1 LGRIK
6 TPITNRSEIMLI
18 EGIITLI
25 IVAALFYV
33 APGVLYAVY
42 TSQPLIV
49 TVVNE
54 ATAPGHVLGSAAM
67 NASLTT
73 SVGALN
79 LSAIGLIMLG
89 IGIMIGG
96 FMLIRGYK

>member
-1 LGRIK
+1 
-6 TPITNRSEIMLI
+6 MLI

-67 NASLTT
+67 NASQQSILTT

>member
-1 LGRIK
+1 
-6 TPITNRSEIMLI
+6 MLI

-67 NASLTT
+67 NASQQSILTT

-79 LSAIGLIMLG
+79 LSAVGLIMLG

>member
-1 LGRIK
+1 
-6 TPITNRSEIMLI
+6 M

-33 APGVLYAVY
+33 APGVLFSVDK
-42 TSQPLIV
+42 SQGVIV
-49 TVVNE
+49 TNQADVGN
-54 ATAPGHVLGSAAM
+54 ATGMLLNGRGPGVLGSAAL
-67 NASLTT
+67 NATQQSIGTT
-73 SVGALN
+73 SAGALN

>member
-1 LGRIK
+1 
-6 TPITNRSEIMLI
+6 MLM
-18 EGIITLI
+18 EGVITLI

-33 APGVLYAVY
+33 APGVMNSVQ
-42 TSQPLIV
+42 TSTGLICTNAAQGGCV
-49 TVVNE
+49 Q
-54 ATAPGHVLGSAAM
+54 GSAAL
-67 NASLTT
+67 NATQATIATT
-73 SVGALN
+73 AAGALN

>member
-1 LGRIK
+1 
-6 TPITNRSEIMLI
+6 MLM
-18 EGIITLI
+18 EGVITLI

-33 APGVLYAVY
+33 APGVLNSV
-42 TSQPLIV
+42 S
-49 TVVNE
+49 
-54 ATAPGHVLGSAAM
+54 TASPYVPP
-67 NASLTT
+67 T
-73 SVGALN
+73 SVLNATQISIGTTAAGALN

>member
-1 LGRIK
+1 
-6 TPITNRSEIMLI
+6 MLM
-18 EGIITLI
+18 EGVITLI

-33 APGVLYAVY
+33 APGVLNSVQLS
-42 TSQPLIV
+42 TGLICSDAAHCGGV
-49 TVVNE
+49 SGCVCGSTALN
-54 ATAPGHVLGSAAM
+54 ATQATIGTTAA
-67 NASLTT
+67 
-73 SVGALN
+73 GALN